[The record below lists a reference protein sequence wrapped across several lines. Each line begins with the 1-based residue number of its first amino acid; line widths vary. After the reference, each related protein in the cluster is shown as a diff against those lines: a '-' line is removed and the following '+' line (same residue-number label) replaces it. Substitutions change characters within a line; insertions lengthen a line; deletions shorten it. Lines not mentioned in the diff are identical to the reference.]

1 MMIERLQAFKATSKT
16 LPNRVI
22 IYRDGVS
29 EVCLGILQTV
39 QCTQEVSQGQYADVL
54 GEEFRSRVLK
64 AFEKIER
71 KYRPKVTI
79 VICGKRHHSRFY
91 PTSAAQKSNNGNTLP
106 GTVQD
111 RGLSSPFLFDFNLQA
126 HSGLQG
132 QVRPTHYV
140 VIYDENHFNV
150 DVMQQGTHHFS
161 YQYVRA
167 TKAVSLVPPAYYA
180 DLACERARCYLSRY
194 FVSKDKGKRT
204 KEQIFEDAKKEWRG
218 IHDNLK
224 NSMFYI

>member
-1 MMIERLQAFKATSKT
+1 M
-16 LPNRVI
+16 
-22 IYRDGVS
+22 G
-29 EVCLGILQTV
+29 
-39 QCTQEVSQGQYADVL
+39 SQGQYNDVL
-54 GEEFRSRVLK
+54 REEFRTQVNE
-64 AFEKIER
+64 AFKKVGGGS
-71 KYRPKVTI
+71 KYEPKVTI

-91 PTSAAQKSNNGNTLP
+91 PTTAEQKSNNGNTLP

-132 QVRPTHYV
+132 HVRPTHYV
-140 VIYDENHFNV
+140 VIYDENRFNA

-194 FVSKDKGKRT
+194 FVSKDDKGKGKGKRNE
-204 KEQIFEDAKKEWRG
+204 EQVFEEAKREWKG
-218 IHDNLK
+218 VHDNMK

>member
-1 MMIERLQAFKATSKT
+1 MREAFRKISTQSQSK
-16 LPNRVI
+16 
-22 IYRDGVS
+22 G
-29 EVCLGILQTV
+29 
-39 QCTQEVSQGQYADVL
+39 
-54 GEEFRSRVLK
+54 
-64 AFEKIER
+64 
-71 KYRPKVTI
+71 KYDPKVTI

-91 PTSAAQKSNNGNTLP
+91 PTSAEQKSNNGNTLP

-111 RGLSSPFLFDFNLQA
+111 RGLASPFLFDFHLQA

-132 QVRPTHYV
+132 QVRPTRYV
-140 VIYDENHFNV
+140 VIYDENRFNA
-150 DVMQQGTHHFS
+150 DVMQQGTHRFS

-194 FVSKDKGKRT
+194 FVSDDKGKGKGKRT
-204 KEQIFEDAKKEWRG
+204 KEQVFQDATRDWRG

>member
-1 MMIERLQAFKATSKT
+1 MK
-16 LPNRVI
+16 
-22 IYRDGVS
+22 
-29 EVCLGILQTV
+29 
-39 QCTQEVSQGQYADVL
+39 SQGQYKEVL
-54 GEEFRSRVLK
+54 EDEFHKQVKKSY
-64 AFEKIER
+64 EKMETQ
-71 KYRPKVTI
+71 YRPKTTI

-91 PTSAAQKSNNGNTLP
+91 PTSAEQKSNNGNTLP

-140 VIYDENHFNV
+140 VIYDENHFNA
-150 DVMQQGTHHFS
+150 DTMQQGTHHFS

-194 FVSKDKGKRT
+194 FVSKDNKGKGKRT
-204 KEQIFEDAKKEWRG
+204 KEQVLEDAKKEWRG
-218 IHDNLK
+218 VHDNLK

>member
-1 MMIERLQAFKATSKT
+1 L
-16 LPNRVI
+16 
-22 IYRDGVS
+22 
-29 EVCLGILQTV
+29 
-39 QCTQEVSQGQYADVL
+39 QGQYEDVL
-54 GEEFRSRVLK
+54 EKEFRMQMPQ
-64 AFEKIER
+64 AFEKVER
-71 KYRPKVTI
+71 QYRPKVTI

-91 PTSAAQKSNNGNTLP
+91 PTAAEQKSNNGNTLP

-132 QVRPTHYV
+132 QVRPTHYI
-140 VIYDENHFNV
+140 VIYDENRFNA

-194 FVSKDKGKRT
+194 FVANKGKGKAKRT
-204 KEQIFEDAKKEWRG
+204 KDQVFEDAKKDWPG
-218 IHDNLK
+218 IHDSLK

>member
-1 MMIERLQAFKATSKT
+1 MMVERLQAYKATSKA
-16 LPNRVI
+16 LPKRVI

-29 EVCLGILQTV
+29 EVRFLKSWRLTNHSGRIAGAIQR
-39 QCTQEVSQGQYADVL
+39 CTQRRVRIRSAGVFREG
-54 GEEFRSRVLK
+54 GEAVW
-64 AFEKIER
+64 
-71 KYRPKVTI
+71 PKVTI

-91 PTSAAQKSNNGNTLP
+91 PTSADQKSNNGNTLP

-140 VIYDENHFNV
+140 VIYDENHFNA

-194 FVSKDKGKRT
+194 FVSKDNKQGQAYQGTGVR
-204 KEQIFEDAKKEWRG
+204 RR
-218 IHDNLK
+218 
-224 NSMFYI
+224 

>member
-1 MMIERLQAFKATSKT
+1 MK
-16 LPNRVI
+16 
-22 IYRDGVS
+22 
-29 EVCLGILQTV
+29 TV
-39 QCTQEVSQGQYADVL
+39 QITQAELQGQYNDVL
-54 GEEFRSRVLK
+54 GDEFRERVIK
-64 AFEKIER
+64 SFEKMQC
-71 KYRPKVTI
+71 RPEVTI

-91 PTSAAQKSNNGNTLP
+91 PTSATQVSNNGNTLP

-140 VIYDENHFNV
+140 VIYDENNFNV

-180 DLACERARCYLSRY
+180 DLACERARCYLNRY
-194 FVSKDKGKRT
+194 FVSKDIKAKGKRT
-204 KEQIFEDAKKEWRG
+204 KEQMEKVLQDAKKEWSG
-218 IHDNLK
+218 VHDNLK

>member
-1 MMIERLQAFKATSKT
+1 M
-16 LPNRVI
+16 
-22 IYRDGVS
+22 
-29 EVCLGILQTV
+29 
-39 QCTQEVSQGQYADVL
+39 
-54 GEEFRSRVLK
+54 
-64 AFEKIER
+64 
-71 KYRPKVTI
+71 KYEPKVTI

-91 PTSAAQKSNNGNTLP
+91 PTTVEQKTNNGNTLP

-140 VIYDENHFNV
+140 VIYDENHFNA
-150 DVMQQGTHHFS
+150 DVLQQGTHHFS

-180 DLACERARCYLSRY
+180 DLACERARCYLGRY
-194 FVSKDKGKRT
+194 FVSKDDNKGKGKSKRD
-204 KEQIFEDAKKEWRG
+204 EAQVLEDAMKEWKG
-218 IHDNLK
+218 VHDNLK
-224 NSMFYI
+224 GSMFYI

>member
-1 MMIERLQAFKATSKT
+1 MFETGKSIHTWR
-16 LPNRVI
+16 
-22 IYRDGVS
+22 
-29 EVCLGILQTV
+29 
-39 QCTQEVSQGQYADVL
+39 QGQYDEVL
-54 GEEFRSRVLK
+54 TEEFDP
-64 AFEKIER
+64 KIKESFR
-71 KYRPKVTI
+71 KVGGGPGYEPKVTI

-91 PTSAAQKSNNGNTLP
+91 PTAVEQKSNNGNTLP

-132 QVRPTHYV
+132 QVRPTHYI
-140 VIYDENHFNV
+140 VIYDENRLNA
-150 DVMQQGTHHFS
+150 DTIQQGTHQFS

-194 FVSKDKGKRT
+194 FVSKDEDEKKGTGKRD
-204 KEQIFEDAKKEWRG
+204 EGQVLADAMKEWHG
-218 IHDNLK
+218 VHDNLK
-224 NSMFYI
+224 DSMFYI

>member
-1 MMIERLQAFKATSKT
+1 MLE
-16 LPNRVI
+16 
-22 IYRDGVS
+22 
-29 EVCLGILQTV
+29 
-39 QCTQEVSQGQYADVL
+39 
-54 GEEFRSRVLK
+54 
-64 AFEKIER
+64 AFEKVER
-71 KYRPKVTI
+71 RYKPKVTI

-91 PTSAAQKSNNGNTLP
+91 PTAADQKSNNGNTLP

-140 VIYDENHFNV
+140 VIYDENRFNA

-194 FVSKDKGKRT
+194 FVSDKAKGKGKGKRT
-204 KEQIFEDAKKEWRG
+204 KDQVFEDAKKEWPG
-218 IHDNLK
+218 THNNLK